1 MAKITPIAIIGAGP
15 AGLAAAETLG
25 RAGHRVVVFERMPS
39 VGRKFLMAGR
49 GGLNLTHS
57 EPLEDFIERYGSA
70 RAHLEP
76 AITALPPADLIAWA
90 ESLSQPTFVG
100 SSGRVFPK
108 AMKASPLLRA
118 WLARLAGFGVEIRTR
133 QTWTGWDGK
142 GHLTFEDAT
151 GTVSSFQPRA
161 TLLALGGGSWPRLGS
176 DGRWVRVLEQ
186 AGVAIA
192 PLQPSNAGALID
204 WSGVLLSKFEG
215 AALKRVEVSVGGV
228 SERGDLV
235 VTRRGLEG
243 GPVYAV
249 SPRLRDATVHGTPA
263 TLFVDLKPDVTRD
276 ALARRL
282 GATSSKQS
290 LANHL
295 RKALALEPVAISL
308 LREAFRDLPR
318 DPHALASIIKAVPVA
333 VRGVAG
339 LDRAISSAGGVAL
352 GQLDGRFMLTARPGT
367 FAAGEMLDWEAPTGG
382 YLLQGCFATG
392 VAAAN
397 GMMVWLD
404 ARGARD

>member
-1 MAKITPIAIIGAGP
+1 
-15 AGLAAAETLG
+15 
-25 RAGHRVVVFERMPS
+25 
-39 VGRKFLMAGR
+39 MAGR

-57 EPLEDFIERYGSA
+57 EPIEDFMERYGTA
-70 RAHLEP
+70 RARLEP
-76 AITALPPADLIAWA
+76 AITALPPGDLIAWA
-90 ESLSQPTFVG
+90 EGLSQPTFVG

-118 WLARLAGFGVEIRTR
+118 WLSRLAGFGVDIRTR

-142 GHLTFEDAT
+142 GHLMFEDAS
-151 GTVSSFQPRA
+151 GAASSFRPRA

-176 DGRWVRVLEQ
+176 DGRWVTVLEQ
-186 AGVAIA
+186 AGVTIA
-192 PLQPSNAGALID
+192 PLAPSNAGALIN
-204 WSGVLLSKFEG
+204 WSDILLSKFEG
-215 AALKRVEVSVGGV
+215 AALKRVEVAFGGV
-228 SERGDLV
+228 SQRGDLV

-249 SPRLRDATVHGTPA
+249 SPMLRDATANGTPA

-282 GATSSKQS
+282 GATVSKQS
-290 LANHL
+290 LANHF
-295 RKALALEPVAISL
+295 RKALTLEPVAISL
-308 LREAFRDLPR
+308 LREAFRGLPR

-333 VRGVAG
+333 VRGVTG
-339 LDRAISSAGGVAL
+339 LDRAISSAGGIAL
-352 GQLDGRFMLTARPGT
+352 GELDDRFMLTARSGT

-397 GMMVWLD
+397 GMMAWLEDCGD
-404 ARGARD
+404 AS